1 MKMMFIRQS
10 NQDINMTTIIK
21 EKDKDHSRKMELPN
35 PTFIPTFF
43 GRGNYNMISQVFLTK
58 KCLHCG

>member
-10 NQDINMTTIIK
+10 NQDINMTMIIK
-21 EKDKDHSRKMELPN
+21 EKEHLRKTELPS

-43 GRGNYNMISQVFLTK
+43 GRGNYNMISQAFLTK